1 MKNLELLYVLLAVCG
16 IGIAG
21 FAAFLLYIRKHPD
34 QEMKRIV
41 YYFNILGIANCVV
54 YGLIHNIFVNPLYFN
69 EIMQFDFSN
78 VSVQSFL
85 LVWGWRAGVYF
96 FLLSFGIWKT
106 LRSKWVKEKPQ
117 RMFTLLIIYA
127 VFLSTAWTTDFEKL
141 LFTGE
146 PIDKFHLLHW
156 VGGII
161 ACFMFYLMELVFIE
175 KILAS
180 YLKIKGQFY
189 KIRSRL
195 LLIYIGIVVML
206 LIAIFSIMIGSIG
219 IDSPELLFTKLSV
232 ISLLFLIPLIIII
245 VKNANNFSD
254 SVEKTVN
261 FLKLVSQQ
269 DFSGSVDVESLD
281 EFSELGISLG
291 KMKLSLIAVI
301 RSTKSASEEVAGS
314 AMKIESSLS
323 ELAQKIQSYCG
334 ELDRCTQSQTLTAE
348 EAEGNI
354 NDNSVKLGSVL
365 EIVDQQSA
373 VVQDNSRVIRSIT
386 GDIGL
391 ISEKT
396 RSASKISEGL
406 FTVAEKGGSLI
417 DQTLSSIQE
426 IEISSNEIGEIT
438 EVINQIAE
446 ETGMLAMNAAIEAA
460 HAGEL
465 GRGFAIVAEEMRKLA
480 ENSSRNASSIT
491 DRIGEIIGRVKHS
504 LELMKASR
512 EGFVNIHNE
521 VENTRSINMEIA
533 SDMDSQ
539 VKTLNEVLTTTERL
553 EEITAQIR
561 EASEHFRDSNR
572 SMKTVFEGITQ
583 IAVEEKDV
591 TGKNSDYVF
600 SSIGRMKDI
609 IDDNLRVVNQ
619 LNELIGVFRIEGDT
633 STGLRIAEKAD

>member
-1 MKNLELLYVLLAVCG
+1 
-16 IGIAG
+16 
-21 FAAFLLYIRKHPD
+21 
-34 QEMKRIV
+34 MKRIV